1 MERLRQ
7 LVATGGNRFGR
18 FEPFCGSPDLRPV
31 AIGCNHGAPIKAPSF
46 VVRSEDKAGT
56 RCCDVRFFKLG
67 IAGLG
72 LPLAAAGDGGYFYS
86 ERIDGSLEPA

>member
-1 MERLRQ
+1 LTPECD
-7 LVATGGNRFGR
+7 A
-18 FEPFCGSPDLRPV
+18 
-31 AIGCNHGAPIKAPSF
+31 IKAPSF
-46 VVRSEDKAGT
+46 VVRSEDTGRHALL
-56 RCCDVRFFKLG
+56 RRPFLKLG